1 MLNFN
6 TNTMIRKYLSY
17 ILIGSVVLSNT
28 SCEKGFDS
36 INTSESGFTTLDPAI
51 QLNGAINSA
60 SFSSST
66 LNYELAIVQ
75 QMVSPNGGVL
85 AGANFNVDNRSPL
98 QPLWQAYYRN
108 VIRNTHDVIL
118 NTKNNPIRQNMY
130 NMGRI
135 LQSFAIMVLTDTHGD
150 VPYTEAGKGYEND
163 NLFPKYDAQSV
174 IYDSVI
180 KILTEASAALTTTQT
195 IETGDILY
203 SGDITKWKRF
213 GYSLL
218 LRAGMRL
225 SKRDPTRAAT
235 IAQAAFAAGVITTNA
250 DNAYMRNTSDFQQPI
265 GGTLTSTEAANFY
278 LAKPFVDS
286 LKTRSDP
293 RLSSIAVRYV
303 GATSGTTQTTGNQ
316 NTTAAVQIGMP
327 MGYDNGTIGPRA
339 TADLL
344 ASFYDYSQAD
354 RRRIVK
360 NNSPTFFVTAAQTLL
375 LLAEAKQKGWIT
387 TATTTD
393 QFYNQGV
400 TAHMEQM
407 AQYDASMAIPAGSIT
422 TYLTANPFVPA
433 QALRMIGTQYW
444 IASFL
449 NGPEAFANFRR
460 TGFPALAPNPYPG
473 KQITGDFIRRLT
485 YPTSEISVNSV
496 HVNEAIARQGPDNLE
511 TRVWWDN

>member
-1 MLNFN
+1 
-6 TNTMIRKYLSY
+6 MIRKYLSY
-17 ILIGSVVLSNT
+17 ILVGAVLFSNT

-36 INTSESGFTTLDPAI
+36 LNTNESGFTVLDPAI

-60 SFSSST
+60 SYTTST

-75 QMVSPNGGVL
+75 QIVSPNGGVL
-85 AGANFNVDNRSPL
+85 AGANFNVDNRSLL
-98 QPLWQAYYRN
+98 QPIWQAYYRN
-108 VIRNTHDVIL
+108 VLRNTHDVIL

-135 LQSFAIMVLTDTHGD
+135 FQCFAIMVLTDTYGD

-163 NLFPKYDAQSV
+163 ILFPKYDAQSV
-174 IYDSVI
+174 IYDSII
-180 KILTEASAALTTTQT
+180 KVLAEASAALTTTQT
-195 IETGDILY
+195 VETGDILY
-203 SGDITKWKRF
+203 SGNIDRWKKF

-225 SKRDPTRAAT
+225 SKRDPGRAAT
-235 IAQAAFAAGVITTNA
+235 IAQAAFAGGVITSNA

-265 GGTLTSTEAANFY
+265 GGTLNSTEAANFY

-286 LKTRSDP
+286 LKTRNDP
-293 RLSSIAVRYV
+293 RLSAIAVRYV
-303 GATSGTTQTTGNQ
+303 GATSGNTQTTGNQ
-316 NTTAAVQIGMP
+316 NTSFGVQIGMP

-339 TADLL
+339 TADGL

-360 NNSPTFFVTAAQTLL
+360 VNSPNFFVTAAQTLL
-375 LLAEAKQKGWIT
+375 LLAEAKERGWIT
-387 TATTTD
+387 TTTTTQ
-393 QFYNQGV
+393 QFYNQAV

-407 AQYDASMAIPAGSIT
+407 AQYDPAMTISGTDIT
-422 TYLTANPFVPA
+422 TYLTNNPFVPA
-433 QALRMIGTQYW
+433 QALSQIGTQYW

-485 YPTSEISVNSV
+485 YPTSEISVNAT
-496 HVNEAIARQGPDNLE
+496 HVNEAITRQGPDNLE